1 LLIKLI
7 AKSVYILALSRDI
20 DLVPYLEVYR
30 PVVFISLVPLVLL
43 GSLDS
48 LIGSFLHVIHPLS
61 ELYCFVLRE
70 LFSDTYG
77 FVSYRPQLVKTYIGD
92 IA

>member
-1 LLIKLI
+1 L
-7 AKSVYILALSRDI
+7 VYIPALGRDI
-20 DLVPYLEVYR
+20 DLIPYLEVYR
-30 PVVFISLVPLVLL
+30 PAVFISLVPLVLL

-48 LIGSFLHVIHPLS
+48 LIGSFPRAIYPLS
-61 ELYCFVLRE
+61 ELYYFVLGE
-70 LFSDTYG
+70 LFLDAYG